1 MQNVLLKISSQSVV
15 VSVMRSLYSVCSM
28 INIRVLY
35 CMHAITLTMKTII
48 IIIIYTHSQHYTRS
62 QFTAGASP
70 RVKRVMASISFIGVS
85 IISSAITTMVAIF
98 PLLGTWIQLFTR
110 FGLILLIETLV
121 AIIYTLVFCSTF
133 LALCGPLKTSV
144 ANRVV
149 NALVTILGTVG
160 FYLVGLIGVYIA
172 TREGVVIP
180 GPDGS
185 PLFS

>member
-1 MQNVLLKISSQSVV
+1 
-15 VSVMRSLYSVCSM
+15 
-28 INIRVLY
+28 
-35 CMHAITLTMKTII
+35 MHP
-48 IIIIYTHSQHYTRS
+48 

-70 RVKRVMASISFIGVS
+70 RVKKVMASISFIGVS
-85 IISSAITTMVAIF
+85 IISSAITTIVAIL

-133 LALCGPLKTSV
+133 LALFGPLKTSL
-144 ANRVV
+144 AYRIT
-149 NALVTILGTVG
+149 NAVTTIVVTIG
-160 FYLVGLIGVYIA
+160 FYLLGLLGVYIA
-172 TREGVVIP
+172 TQVGVVIP

>member
-1 MQNVLLKISSQSVV
+1 MSYDIIVIVHPP
-15 VSVMRSLYSVCSM
+15 
-28 INIRVLY
+28 
-35 CMHAITLTMKTII
+35 MHP
-48 IIIIYTHSQHYTRS
+48 

-85 IISSAITTMVAIF
+85 IISSAITTIVAIL

-133 LALCGPLKTSV
+133 LALFGPLKTSL
-144 ANRVV
+144 AYRIT
-149 NALVTILGTVG
+149 NAVTTIVVTIG
-160 FYLVGLIGVYIA
+160 FYLLGLFGVYIA
-172 TREGVVIP
+172 TRVGVVIP